1 MVPKK
6 EGPVMYSRL
15 SLLFSIGL
23 LAVAFLL
30 VPQAASANTAHSRT
44 HVPVHVT
51 YVAVHVKGVL
61 GQQPGS
67 VGTSRPNIR
76 SSQVAVSPR
85 LSFPGCS
92 RQDGFNGNVY
102 WDGYPFANPVIYVWG
117 EVWDV
122 CGANAQVYVS
132 WYSPTYHNPDI
143 GSSGYN
149 HTSGVKYG
157 PDYLVA
163 NPGHI
168 TVTVCASWATQWRC
182 GTPWKVN

>member
-1 MVPKK
+1 
-6 EGPVMYSRL
+6 MYSRL
-15 SLLFSIGL
+15 SLLWSIGF

-30 VPQAASANTAHSRT
+30 VPQVASASTAHSGT
-44 HVPVHVT
+44 YMPVHVK
-51 YVAVHVKGVL
+51 VVL

-67 VGTSRPNIR
+67 VGTSRSHQPNIP
-76 SSQVAVSPR
+76 SYQVAVSPR
-85 LSFPGCS
+85 LSLPGCS

-102 WDGYPFANPVIYVWG
+102 WDTYPLGTPVIDVWG

-122 CGANAQVYVS
+122 CGADAQLYLS

-149 HTSGVKYG
+149 HTNGVKYG

-163 NPGHI
+163 NPAHI
-168 TVTVCASWATQWRC
+168 TVTVCASWATVWRC
-182 GTPWKVN
+182 GTPWHVN